1 MSNFKGT
8 PGPWMAYESR
18 DDRCFYIAQQDGAP
32 FTPDYSDVCGLA
44 CNTWSGER
52 HTVQAANARL
62 IAAAPELL
70 EALQAFEASADL
82 WLPANVG
89 EDRVHEAEAL
99 HQLRHKASAAI
110 AKALNT
116 DTTER

>member
-1 MSNFKGT
+1 MSEFKGT
-8 PGPWMAYESR
+8 PGPWVVGCSSPTRAEVNTANSSIADVWNLHR
-18 DDRCFYIAQQDGAP
+18 D
-32 FTPDYSDVCGLA
+32 V
-44 CNTWSGER
+44 N
-52 HTVQAANARL
+52 HVANARL

-70 EALQAFEASADL
+70 EALQAFDASADL

>member
-1 MSNFKGT
+1 MSEFKGT
-8 PGPWMAYESR
+8 PGPWVVGCSSPTRAEVNTANSSIADVWNLHR
-18 DDRCFYIAQQDGAP
+18 D
-32 FTPDYSDVCGLA
+32 V
-44 CNTWSGER
+44 N
-52 HTVQAANARL
+52 HVANAHL

-70 EALQAFEASADL
+70 EALQAFDASADL